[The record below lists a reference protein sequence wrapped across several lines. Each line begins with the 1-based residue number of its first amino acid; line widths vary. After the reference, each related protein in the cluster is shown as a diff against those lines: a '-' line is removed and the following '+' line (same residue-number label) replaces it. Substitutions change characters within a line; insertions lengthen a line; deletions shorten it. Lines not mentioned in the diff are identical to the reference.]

1 MWETDFGHSSVFR
14 GYKGQSP
21 LGGYRL
27 SVGDKS
33 LGRRWVA
40 SRRRG
45 CCTVAT
51 LLAEHAQLHQ
61 LAKQLLIE

>member
-21 LGGYRL
+21 LGGYSSMGL

-33 LGRRWVA
+33 LGHYLKV
-40 SRRRG
+40 G
-45 CCTVAT
+45 CFSEEG
-51 LLAEHAQLHQ
+51 LLYCSYF
-61 LAKQLLIE
+61 IS